1 MTTDRRELHEWE
13 KAECAA
19 LKEAIAA
26 YNAKQPREKRFTQEK
41 LAAELGM
48 TQGNL
53 NGHLN
58 GKRPLN
64 KDIAAR
70 ITFLTGIPIAS
81 YSPRLAK
88 EIATMAAV
96 QHFEEPE
103 KADHEPLRVPSADN
117 PKEAAAAAVM
127 EMLQKHGKGLS
138 AAAQQK
144 IADAVADSLA
154 EPAPVAGQQSNVITA
169 NFSRA
174 ARIADGDILIPQYD
188 VRAAMG
194 NGQVPADYVEFV
206 RNIIVSGP
214 QLEKMGLDY
223 TSPANLSVITGWG
236 QSMEGTINDKDP
248 VVVDR
253 GVNEFV
259 GDGVYVITWLGLLYI
274 KRLQVHDAEHF
285 KLISDNK
292 QLDKQVARVDD
303 VTIHAKVLLVWNAK
317 KL

>member
-1 MTTDRRELHEWE
+1 MDIYEIRKKNLVSLIGSRRKGACAQRWEMAPAHLSQILSDRTEKNLGDDVARRIESIENLPHGWMDRLHDRAD
-13 KAECAA
+13 AE
-19 LKEAIAA
+19 
-26 YNAKQPREKRFTQEK
+26 Q
-41 LAAELGM
+41 
-48 TQGNL
+48 
-53 NGHLN
+53 
-58 GKRPLN
+58 
-64 KDIAAR
+64 
-70 ITFLTGIPIAS
+70 AS
-81 YSPRLAK
+81 SST
-88 EIATMAAV
+88 E
-96 QHFEEPE
+96 
-103 KADHEPLRVPSADN
+103 N

-127 EMLQKHGKGLS
+127 AMLQKHKKGLS
-138 AAAQQK
+138 AEAQQK

-154 EPAPVAGQQSNVITA
+154 EPEPSASPKSNVITGD
-169 NFSRA
+169 FSRA
-174 ARIADGDILIPQYD
+174 AKVADGDILIPQYD

-223 TSPANLSVITGWG
+223 TSIANLSIITGWG

-274 KRLQVHDAEHF
+274 KRLQMHDADHF

-292 QLDKQVARVDD
+292 QLEQVARIDD

>member
-1 MTTDRRELHEWE
+1 MPGRANMQAIADELHVSIQWLQYGEGGAGNE
-13 KAECAA
+13 PDAE
-19 LKEAIAA
+19 
-26 YNAKQPREKRFTQEK
+26 PS
-41 LAAELGM
+41 
-48 TQGNL
+48 
-53 NGHLN
+53 
-58 GKRPLN
+58 PLPP
-64 KDIAAR
+64 A
-70 ITFLTGIPIAS
+70 
-81 YSPRLAK
+81 
-88 EIATMAAV
+88 
-96 QHFEEPE
+96 
-103 KADHEPLRVPSADN
+103 ADN

-127 EMLQKHGKGLS
+127 AMLQKHKKGLS

-154 EPAPVAGQQSNVITA
+154 EPEPSETPKSNVITGD
-169 NFSRA
+169 FSRA
-174 ARIADGDILIPQYD
+174 ARVADGDILIPQYD

-223 TSPANLSVITGWG
+223 TSIANLSIITGWG

-274 KRLQVHDAEHF
+274 KRLQMHDAEHF

-292 QLDKQVARVDD
+292 QLDKQVARIDD

>member
-1 MTTDRRELHEWE
+1 MLTG
-13 KAECAA
+13 K
-19 LKEAIAA
+19 
-26 YNAKQPREKRFTQEK
+26 
-41 LAAELGM
+41 ELG
-48 TQGNL
+48 
-53 NGHLN
+53 
-58 GKRPLN
+58 
-64 KDIAAR
+64 AA
-70 ITFLTGIPIAS
+70 IEAA
-81 YSPRLAK
+81 RLAK
-88 EIATMAAV
+88 GVSKKKLAEDFSVKPPSVQGWVNHGRIDKAKLMQLIAYFSDV
-96 QHFEEPE
+96 VPFEHWGLDEQL
-103 KADHEPLRVPSADN
+103 LRSLSASGEGLEEVEYETALELVSDN

-138 AAAQQK
+138 AKAQRQ

-154 EPAPVAGQQSNVITA
+154 EPEPPTSPKSNVITA
-169 NFSRA
+169 DFSRV

-194 NGQVPADYVEFV
+194 NGQMPADYVEFV
-206 RNIIVSGP
+206 RNVIVSGP

-223 TSPANLSVITGWG
+223 TSPANLSIITGWG

-253 GVNEFV
+253 GINEFV

-274 KRLQVHDAEHF
+274 KRLQMYDADHF

-292 QLDKQVARVDD
+292 QHDKQVARIDD

>member
-1 MTTDRRELHEWE
+1 MPGRANMQAIADELHVSIQWLQYGE
-13 KAECAA
+13 
-19 LKEAIAA
+19 
-26 YNAKQPREKRFTQEK
+26 
-41 LAAELGM
+41 G
-48 TQGNL
+48 
-53 NGHLN
+53 
-58 GKRPLN
+58 
-64 KDIAAR
+64 
-70 ITFLTGIPIAS
+70 
-81 YSPRLAK
+81 
-88 EIATMAAV
+88 
-96 QHFEEPE
+96 
-103 KADHEPLRVPSADN
+103 EPLPGGAGNELSVETGQIAPAANN

-138 AAAQQK
+138 AAAQQQ

-154 EPAPVAGQQSNVITA
+154 EPGPVAGQQSNVITA
-169 NFSRA
+169 NFSRV

-223 TSPANLSVITGWG
+223 TSPANLSIITGWG

-274 KRLQVHDAEHF
+274 KRLQMHDADHF

-292 QLDKQVARVDD
+292 QLDKQVARIDD
-303 VTIHAKVLLVWNAK
+303 VTIHAKVLLVWNAR